1 MNKRETY
8 AIVGLAVLFG
18 LAAVW
23 GGFQLKERRVA
34 EAQLVNKYNGAF
46 YESLQRTKNVEA
58 LLSKGLAS
66 GSSDN
71 MDNLFSDLWYNAN
84 TAQANLHQL
93 PVSHQVVAQTSK
105 FLTPVGDYAY
115 AITKRDQGKKLTE
128 RDRQTMSELYKKS
141 QDLNR
146 ELSRVQR
153 QAAAGSFSWTEVR
166 QGLNRNLSKGQ
177 LSGADDSFRRVDSQM
192 QEVPVLIYD
201 GPFSDHLER
210 AKPGG
215 VTGKFGIPMAL
226 KMAKAL
232 HLAVILLLL
241 MVPYFSAHPHAIPGV
256 FYYLGIAVVAGLL
269 FWEHLIVK
277 PDDLKQVTTAAYT
290 VNQIIGV
297 TLLIFTI
304 IDVFITKV

>member
-105 FLTPVGDYAY
+105 FLTQVGDYAY

-177 LSGADDSFRRVDSQM
+177 LSGADDSF
-192 QEVPVLIYD
+192 
-201 GPFSDHLER
+201 
-210 AKPGG
+210 
-215 VTGKFGIPMAL
+215 
-226 KMAKAL
+226 
-232 HLAVILLLL
+232 
-241 MVPYFSAHPHAIPGV
+241 
-256 FYYLGIAVVAGLL
+256 
-269 FWEHLIVK
+269 
-277 PDDLKQVTTAAYT
+277 
-290 VNQIIGV
+290 
-297 TLLIFTI
+297 
-304 IDVFITKV
+304 

>member
-1 MNKRETY
+1 MKKRETY

-66 GSSDN
+66 GSTDN
-71 MDNLFSDLWYNAN
+71 MDNLFADLWYNAN
-84 TAQANLHQL
+84 TAQSSLHQL
-93 PVSHQVVAQTSK
+93 PMSHQVVAQTSK
-105 FLTPVGDYAY
+105 FLTQGGDYAY

-146 ELSRVQR
+146 ELGGVQR
-153 QAAAGSFSWTEVR
+153 MAAAGSFSWTEVR
-166 QGLNRNLSKGQ
+166 QGLNRNLSQGQ

-210 AKPGG
+210 AKPRG
-215 VTGKFGIPMAL
+215 VTGKNVTAEKARNNARDFIDFKGAEVSKVNNGRDADGRIPAYSFEFQTGDNTRD
-226 KMAKAL
+226 
-232 HLAVILLLL
+232 IIT
-241 MVPYFSAHPHAIPGV
+241 AHVTKKGGHMV
-256 FYYLGIAVVAGLL
+256 FY
-269 FWEHLIVK
+269 
-277 PDDLKQVTTAAYT
+277 T
-290 VNQIIGV
+290 
-297 TLLIFTI
+297 
-304 IDVFITKV
+304 